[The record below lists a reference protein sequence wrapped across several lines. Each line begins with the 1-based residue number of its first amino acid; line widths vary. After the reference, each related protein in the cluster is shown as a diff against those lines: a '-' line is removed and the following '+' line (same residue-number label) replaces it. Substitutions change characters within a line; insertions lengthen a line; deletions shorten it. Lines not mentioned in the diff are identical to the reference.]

1 VVLAT
6 QEEECKEHT
15 WQTFAVIENADIEY
29 RRQKKPVMKLSCMSF
44 HTATTGD
51 GF

>member
-1 VVLAT
+1 M
-6 QEEECKEHT
+6 

-29 RRQKKPVMKLSCMSF
+29 RRQKNPVMKLSSMSF